1 MSNVASLQR
10 PRPSSAWVTRRD
22 ATGLI
27 PATALEADGA
37 QRWERLGRHAS
48 EANVFAEPWTVLPAL
63 DVLKSAQDVT
73 LAWIEDGAGQ
83 LIGVLPLARARRYG
97 RLPVQHTTNWTHANA
112 FCGVPIV
119 RAGAERLFW
128 SRLLHLLDDAEAWPG
143 FLHLSH
149 LTADG
154 PVLAGLF
161 EEAHDRGIAVVHR
174 IERAMLRSPLAPA
187 AYWTANVRQKK
198 RKEIGR
204 LSNRLSE
211 TGRLQVE
218 RLPGD
223 GPVEP
228 WIAAFLALEHAG
240 WKGRAGSAMSCE
252 PTTEAIFRAT
262 LSGAH
267 ARHRLHALSLTL
279 DGQPI
284 AMLATLLAAPG
295 AFSYKIAYEEALARY
310 SPGVLL
316 ERHALML
323 LEEPGIDWV
332 DSCAAPGHPMIDS
345 LWSGRREIVR
355 VTVPLKGLQRRATH
369 DLARLAETGWSRAR
383 RWKEAIR

>member
-1 MSNVASLQR
+1 MSNVVSLQR
-10 PRPSSAWVTRRD
+10 PRPPRASVTRRD
-22 ATGLI
+22 ATGLV
-27 PATALEADGA
+27 PAAALEADGA
-37 QRWERLGRHAS
+37 HRWQRLARHAS
-48 EANVFAEPWTVLPAL
+48 EANVFAEPWAVLPAL
-63 DVLKSAQDVT
+63 DALKGMQDVT
-73 LAWIEDGAGQ
+73 LAWIEDGEGQ
-83 LIGVLPLARARRYG
+83 LIGVLPIARARRYG

-128 SRLLHLLDDAEAWPG
+128 SHLLQLLDDAEEWPS
-143 FLHLSH
+143 FLHLSD

-161 EEAHDRGIAVVHR
+161 QEAHDRGVAVVHR
-174 IERAMLRSPLAPA
+174 IERAMLRSPLAPD
-187 AYWTANVRQKK
+187 AYWKANVRPKK
-198 RKEIGR
+198 RKELDR
-204 LSNRLSE
+204 LANRLSE
-211 TGRLQVE
+211 MGCVQVE

-223 GPVEP
+223 GPVER
-228 WIAAFLALEHAG
+228 WIAAFLALERAG

-252 PTTEAIFRAT
+252 PTTEAVFRAT

-279 DGQPI
+279 NGQPV
-284 AMLATLLAAPG
+284 AMMATLLAAPG
-295 AFSYKIAYEEALARY
+295 AFSYKIAYDEALARH

-345 LWSGRREIVR
+345 LWGDRRAIVR
-355 VTVPLKGLQRRATH
+355 VTVPLKGLRRRATH
-369 DLARLAETGWSRAR
+369 NFARLAETGWSRAR